1 MGEPGAGSGDA
12 DSWQKFDEAGLDD
25 LREEGE
31 SRTAFILRHTLAHP
45 HSHTNIVGT
54 TSPEHLVE
62 NVDAIA
68 RGPLSPDVYAEAE
81 RRLSR
86 VGVVPAAVE

>member
-1 MGEPGAGSGDA
+1 MAQGEPGTGSGDA
-12 DSWQKFDEAGLDD
+12 DIRDHSEVARWQKFDEGGLND

-31 SRTAFILRHTLAHP
+31 SRTALILRHTLAHP

-54 TSPEHLVE
+54 TSPEHLAE

-68 RGPLSPDVYAEAE
+68 RGPLSPDVYAAKPN
-81 RRLSR
+81 
-86 VGVVPAAVE
+86 GG